1 MATPK
6 DEYFNVLLVGR
17 SGLGKSSTG
26 NKLIKGH
33 CESEHNNI
41 IQYVGQLG
49 GLLKLCKAETHT
61 FLERKPASY
70 VSCIKQCEILLN
82 KKEKVRVLDTM
93 GFGDSNDSKDLDVIQ
108 QTLDCSLV

>member
-33 CESEHNNI
+33 CEKEHYNI

-49 GLLKLCKAETHT
+49 GLLKLCKGETHT
-61 FLERKPASY
+61 FPERKPGSY
-70 VSCIKQCEILLN
+70 VSCTKQCEILLN
-82 KKEKVRVLDTM
+82 KREKVRVLDTM
-93 GFGDSNDSKDLDVIQ
+93 GFGDSDDSKDLDVIQ
-108 QTLDCSLV
+108 QTLDCSKV